1 MNDQIPNPPQFLR
14 FQFTGSGGEYFKI
27 WVVNLLLTLLTLG
40 VYSAWAKVRRER
52 YFYSNTRLGEHA
64 FEYLADP
71 KAILK
76 GRAIAFAVL
85 IGSSAIASFFPL
97 AEPAFS
103 LAFLA
108 LLPWIVVKGLK
119 FKMHNS
125 AFKNIRFHFNGNYG
139 EAAKAYLLW
148 PLLTPLTL
156 GLTAPL
162 MFQRQNRLLVSN
174 TRYGTTPFEFL
185 ATPKDFYKV
194 LGIYALA
201 VVLALVLVF
210 SIARNFLPQFFLVAV
225 IPLGLLAYA
234 YFRSHIINAVFNH
247 TEFGSHQLESRLQTK
262 GLFWI
267 YLTNALGILLTA
279 GIFAPWAKVRLAKYK
294 ADHTVLIAQGNLD
307 DFVAGQQQ
315 EVSSVGSEMGEAF
328 DVDLGL

>member
-14 FQFTGSGGEYFKI
+14 FQFTGTGGEYFKI
-27 WVVNLLLTLLTLG
+27 WIVNLLLTILTLG
-40 VYSAWAKVRRER
+40 IYSAWAKVRRER
-52 YFYSNTRLGEHA
+52 YFYSNTHLAEHT
-64 FEYLADP
+64 FEYLAEP
-71 KAILK
+71 MAILK

-85 IGSSAIASFFPL
+85 AGSSAVASFFPL

-119 FKMHNS
+119 FRMRNS
-125 AFKNIRFHFNGNYG
+125 AFKNISFNFNGNYG
-139 EAAKAYLLW
+139 EAAKAYILW

-162 MFQRQNRLLVSN
+162 MFHRQNRLLVAN
-174 TRYGTTPFEFL
+174 TQYGTTPFEFS

-194 LGIYALA
+194 VGIYVLAMALA
-201 VVLALVLVF
+201 FALVFLV
-210 SIARNFLPQFFLVAV
+210 ARDFLPQAFVVAI

-234 YFRSHIINAVFNH
+234 YFRSHIINTVFNH
-247 TEFGSHQLESRLQTK
+247 TEFGPHQLESRLQTK

-267 YLTNALGILLTA
+267 YLTNALGIALTA
-279 GIFAPWAKVRLAKYK
+279 GLFAPWAKVRLAKYK

-307 DFVAGQQQ
+307 DFVAGQHQ
-315 EVSSVGSEMGEAF
+315 EVSSVGSEMSEAF